1 MDLEKLRVAL
11 QKAGIAFT
19 ERPVAHVNPATISL
33 VVQRKAYTLSVTPTV
48 YYYGA
53 VVEIR
58 PDGGPRVCFHSSKD
72 PAELVA
78 TMDLF
83 VQVRQLTAQLRPR
96 WATRQMAL
104 ITGRGPGSPVLVFQ
118 PACARFGIIP
128 RPPSF
133 NQLHKWAAVKE
144 YGLGT
149 SPKIIARDL
158 VQLYQQNTPS
168 RSWRSVVD
176 DWNRKYSASF
186 GHELTLSASYIY
198 AWNGMRFLLDGDDLA
213 MDVWAPVSSAAFREI
228 VRLLDSIQA
237 VLGNAANE
245 DHLLKPPPVSEAAVQ
260 NPTQQ

>member
-1 MDLEKLRVAL
+1 MPFGAKLKNVDLEKLRDAL
-11 QKAGIAFT
+11 QKARIAFT
-19 ERPVAHVNPATISL
+19 ERPVPHVNPATVSL
-33 VVQRKAYTLSVTPTV
+33 VVQRNGYILSVTPTV

-58 PDGGPRVCFHSSKD
+58 PNRGPRICFHWNKD

-78 TMDLF
+78 VMDLL
-83 VQVRQLTAQLRPR
+83 VQVRQLTARLRPR
-96 WATRQMAL
+96 WATRQLAL

-133 NQLHKWAAVKE
+133 NQLHKWAAVRE
-144 YGLGT
+144 YGLGP

-168 RSWRSVVD
+168 CSWRRVVD
-176 DWNRKYSASF
+176 DWNCKYSASF
-186 GHELTLSASYIY
+186 GHELTLNASYIY

-213 MDVWAPVSSAAFREI
+213 LDVWTPVSSAAFPEI
-228 VRLLDSIQA
+228 ARLLESVQN
-237 VLGNAANE
+237 VLGKVANE
-245 DHLLKPPPVSEAAVQ
+245 DHLQKLPSV
-260 NPTQQ
+260 